1 VRCEDRCARLE
12 VLAIELEGKR
22 EDLQCIQV
30 MVPLR
35 DLSLNPNVC
44 SLRRRLRVGY
54 SDEELPLEETIFLD
68 TWDINSP
75 KD

>member
-1 VRCEDRCARLE
+1 ME
-12 VLAIELEGKR
+12 VLAIKLEGKR
-22 EDLQCIQV
+22 KDLQWTQV

-44 SLRRRLRVGY
+44 SFRHRLRVRY
-54 SDEELPLEETIFLD
+54 RDEELPLEEPIFLD
-68 TWDINSP
+68 TWDIMSS